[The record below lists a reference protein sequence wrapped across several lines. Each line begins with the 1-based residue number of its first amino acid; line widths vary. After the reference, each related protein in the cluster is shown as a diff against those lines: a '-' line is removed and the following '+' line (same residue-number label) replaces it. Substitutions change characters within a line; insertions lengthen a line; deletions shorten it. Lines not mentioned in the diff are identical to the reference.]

1 MTRISDV
8 RPSFGQPQPI
18 QSMMDV
24 GANEDGGIKTLVS
37 LADPEVLGNAL
48 LESGPTGALA
58 QKAMRFAFGVF
69 DPTQGGP
76 PIEWTAE
83 RLRKE
88 TEGIDPELWDRLS
101 DARTEFELA
110 YLKADLQAKTQ
121 RQIAL
126 QRAQWGGVAA
136 SVGAQIFDG
145 VSVGAMLATGGFS
158 TAATGGRAALTAA
171 RLAQLGKL
179 GLINAVPT
187 AATEAIRASEDPR
200 VTGTEIAG
208 NIASDFVFGATA
220 GALVDASRIRR
231 FVGVGSAVG
240 LTNAAFTANDSE
252 AESGQLFAATALG
265 FLIPGAFASIHG
277 VRTPVDDALTVA
289 GERMV
294 QRSDVAVATAAGTP
308 LTDKGLKVYSSVTG
322 EAAIADFD
330 DTLSKLTGVYEIA
343 GIDAER
349 AGVGYDFASA
359 RRARGEQPVIE
370 QIDRPAAEIRKVPA
384 GLTDAQ
390 AVKMILG
397 EAETRGVTPTQT
409 LKDGSVMFS
418 GEEQARSFVS
428 IANASVLGSTSRFFQ
443 AQQLMGSDSWV
454 VTRRSASEV
463 VNDNIASWKAGRTEI
478 ESEIESAYE
487 QASLDAMRPLPLGDE
502 LPAIQRGQGSKFW
515 ETIAKMATENR
526 VSTGGEFEPV
536 VMKAVSDE
544 AKNVIL
550 ARRRGADAVGAT
562 PIILNAF
569 SRRFTDSAATA
580 VIRKSYP
587 SLSITEANNMVQAV
601 RASASVPMPDSP
613 DFNAWSSQYRKQ
625 SGFNNIGDPDIVTVK
640 AGNFESFRIG
650 STSPGS
656 AQQPSG
662 NPLFLEKNVDS
673 PINLHNITD
682 ATISRIPLPEWM
694 QVGALKRVDLGK
706 FRFSNAAFVG
716 RSEVPEFRLL
726 GNLFNTDV
734 VPKVDGY
741 AQYGAL
747 SQVEDAQRGFLIRHE
762 QTLAKE
768 YDRHVKQQKAAG
780 QKPLSFDEF
789 NAAVVK
795 TMRRG
800 GGSSDVTLNAAAKEL
815 KAVYDG
821 LLDYAVAHNVPGAL
835 KVKEAT
841 KKVTNRVPRSY
852 NRAIIDKDLMD
863 FAAKYGAEGRARLEE
878 AWTEAVYRDLDLGKS
893 QQADPARG
901 KKLANLIAKRIIENA
916 GTQRDLRGVIGGM
929 SKDELAR
936 MVREVFSDATPEEV
950 SGLAARILSDDDK
963 GVTPLRQRAPL
974 DETYVHRFDDGTSY
988 AIEDRLDSDPRR
1000 LFMSD
1005 ASNMIG
1011 ASALIEAS
1019 RVWTARTGREGF
1031 NTIDELVARL
1041 REIAAERGV
1050 DPLDTNIER
1059 IAWAAKKTL
1068 GYPTF
1073 EAKSVSS
1080 RRAMALMQA
1089 NINAQYM
1096 RLLATPTMGMV
1107 NATDVIRA
1115 TAEFGNAGIL
1125 KNIPELVSMIERAK
1139 KGDIEGFQLL
1149 AYMTH
1154 DLGIGASA
1162 FSNGPIRNL
1171 ADSNANIDRI
1181 LSKAQNAASTG
1192 ADFSARMS
1200 GQKITQDVGELMTAW
1215 AYIDITTKLAVANQ
1229 EPSAN
1234 QLRELG
1240 MDLAEWNRVAKQIRQ
1255 HALKVEE
1262 TGEAWHPNTDD
1273 WTDAEARANYDIA
1286 IKRNVRRAMNL
1297 VDVTSLPML
1306 ADHPGGKLM
1315 LQFRKFGLRSAE
1327 TQLAYHA
1334 DTLARGDAAVALS
1347 RLTMGS
1353 ALGVLQYTLASGF
1366 AVATAAAFGGDPGKV
1381 ADERFTA
1388 KNLALS
1394 GFGRAA
1400 WSSLLPMGV
1409 DIGLAATGNKAVFS
1423 PMRVS
1428 GIGADNGALA
1438 MAFGNPSFDWAANAI
1453 GMVESFRAPFDS
1465 EYNFSARNVRTI
1477 MNGAFV
1483 PNILGLRDGINY
1495 IAKDVLPERSTNE

>member
-24 GANEDGGIKTLVS
+24 GANEDGGIQTLVS

-58 QKAMRFAFGVF
+58 QKAMRFAFGQF

-88 TEGIDPELWDRLS
+88 TEGIDPDLWDRLS

-110 YLKADLQAKTQ
+110 FTKADLQAKTQ
-121 RQIAL
+121 RRIAL
-126 QRAQWGGVAA
+126 QQAGWGGVAA
-136 SVGAQIFDG
+136 NVGSQILDP
-145 VSVGAMLATGGFS
+145 VSIGTMLATGGFG
-158 TAATGGRAALTAA
+158 AVATGGRVALTTA
-171 RLAQLGKL
+171 RLGQLAKL

-220 GALVDASRIRR
+220 GALVDASRVRR

-265 FLIPGAFASIHG
+265 FLIPGAFASIHS
-277 VRTPVDDALTVA
+277 VRTPVDDALNGV
-289 GERMV
+289 GERW
-294 QRSDVAVATAAGTP
+294 QKRSDVAVATAAGTP
-308 LTDKGLKVYSSVTG
+308 LTDKGLKVYGSVTG

-330 DTLSKLTGVYEIA
+330 DTLSKMTGVYYA
-343 GIDAER
+343 DALYSRR
-349 AGVGYDFASA
+349 AGTPVPPVEVAPQSLADFYA
-359 RRARGEQPVIE
+359 REEAKARLGQNAGG
-370 QIDRPAAEIRKVPA
+370 PA
-384 GLTDAQ
+384 T
-390 AVKMILG
+390 
-397 EAETRGVTPTQT
+397 
-409 LKDGSVMFS
+409 
-418 GEEQARSFVS
+418 
-428 IANASVLGSTSRFFQ
+428 
-443 AQQLMGSDSWV
+443 
-454 VTRRSASEV
+454 
-463 VNDNIASWKAGRTEI
+463 
-478 ESEIESAYE
+478 
-487 QASLDAMRPLPLGDE
+487 
-502 LPAIQRGQGSKFW
+502 PAIREG
-515 ETIAKMATENR
+515 TL
-526 VSTGGEFEPV
+526 
-536 VMKAVSDE
+536 E
-544 AKNVIL
+544 A
-550 ARRRGADAVGAT
+550 
-562 PIILNAF
+562 F
-569 SRRFTDSAATA
+569 
-580 VIRKSYP
+580 
-587 SLSITEANNMVQAV
+587 
-601 RASASVPMPDSP
+601 RA
-613 DFNAWSSQYRKQ
+613 
-625 SGFNNIGDPDIVTVK
+625 
-640 AGNFESFRIG
+640 G

-656 AQQPSG
+656 AQQPGG

-682 ATISRIPLPEWM
+682 ATISRIPLPEWLR
-694 QVGALKRVDLGK
+694 VGILKAVDFAK

-762 QTLAKE
+762 QTLASQ

-878 AWTEAVYRDLDLGKS
+878 AWTEAVYRDLDFGKA
-893 QQADPARG
+893 QQADPSRG

-936 MVREVFSDATPEEV
+936 MVREVFSDATPEEI

-1011 ASALIEAS
+1011 SSALIEAS

-1031 NTIDELVARL
+1031 NTIDEMVARL

-1059 IAWAAKKTL
+1059 IAWAVKKTL

-1192 ADFSARMS
+1192 ADLSARMS
-1200 GQKITQDVGELMTAW
+1200 GQKITQDVGELMTGW

-1347 RLTMGS
+1347 RLAMGS

-1409 DIGLAATGNKAVFS
+1409 DIGLAATGGKAVFS

-1465 EYNFSARNVRTI
+1465 DYNFSARNVRTI